1 MCQIVLTNV
10 ETRLRLSHKPKRLRY
25 KKTETQNEMG
35 NEMTAKTVKAVDL
48 VSLIGELV
56 EVKKAKAELTN
67 RESAIRKVVLTET
80 GNTATVI
87 ADPKTGEVI
96 AEITDSVRRSVNDW
110 EAFEITYPEAYE
122 ALVKFTDV
130 LTLTTK

>member
-1 MCQIVLTNV
+1 
-10 ETRLRLSHKPKRLRY
+10 
-25 KKTETQNEMG
+25 
-35 NEMTAKTVKAVDL
+35 MTAKTTKTLDL

-56 EVKKAKAELTN
+56 EVKKAKAELAN

-96 AEITDSVRRSVNDW
+96 AEITESVRRSVADW
-110 EAFEITYPEAYE
+110 EEFETTYPEAYE
-122 ALVKFTDV
+122 ALVKFTDI
-130 LTLTTK
+130 LTLNTK

>member
-10 ETRLRLSHKPKRLRY
+10 ETRLRLLHKPKRLRY

>member
-1 MCQIVLTNV
+1 
-10 ETRLRLSHKPKRLRY
+10 
-25 KKTETQNEMG
+25 
-35 NEMTAKTVKAVDL
+35 MTAKTAKAVKAVDL

-67 RESAIRKVVLTET
+67 RESAIRKVVLGET
-80 GNTATVI
+80 GNIATVI

-96 AEITDSVRRSVNDW
+96 AEITESVRRSVNDW

-130 LTLTTK
+130 LTLNTK